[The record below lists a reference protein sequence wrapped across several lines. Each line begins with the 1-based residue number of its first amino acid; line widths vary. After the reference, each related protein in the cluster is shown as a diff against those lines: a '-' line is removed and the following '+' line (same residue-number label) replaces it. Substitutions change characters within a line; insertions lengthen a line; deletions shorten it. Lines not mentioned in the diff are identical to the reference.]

1 MPDKN
6 KIIPIGSD
14 HAGYKMKEYL
24 IKELLIKGFH
34 FNDFG
39 TFSEDSVDYPDFI
52 HPVAKAVEVSDYEMG
67 IIICGSGNGA
77 AMTANKYPHIRAA
90 VCWNKEIAHYARLH
104 NDANIIS
111 LPGRFIS
118 FEEAL
123 DIVEEFFTT
132 AFEGGR
138 HIRRI
143 KKIDQILK

>member
-1 MPDKN
+1 MFDKN

-14 HAGYKMKEYL
+14 HAGFKMKEYL
-24 IKELLIKGFH
+24 LKELLIKGFH
-34 FNDFG
+34 CKDFG

-52 HPVAKAVEVSDYEMG
+52 HPVSKAVDVGEYEIG

-90 VCWNKEIAHYARLH
+90 VCWNKEIAHFARLH

-111 LPGRFIS
+111 LPGRFVS

-123 DIVEEFFTT
+123 DIVEEFFAT

-143 KKIDQILK
+143 QKIHQILK